1 MIRKFFCRKSNVSVG
16 ESLLRTDFLSA
27 FFIQISFLKCTI
39 FLNNFYSRRLSLM
52 KFISINKIIE
62 FYFKLVSINPIEFSN
77 QIFLELNLNSH
88 YKKY

>member
-16 ESLLRTDFLSA
+16 ESLLQTDFLSA

-39 FLNNFYSRRLSLM
+39 FLNNFYSRRLSLV

-62 FYFKLVSINPIEFSN
+62 FCFKLVSINPIEFSN
-77 QIFLELNLNSH
+77 QKVLELNLNSH